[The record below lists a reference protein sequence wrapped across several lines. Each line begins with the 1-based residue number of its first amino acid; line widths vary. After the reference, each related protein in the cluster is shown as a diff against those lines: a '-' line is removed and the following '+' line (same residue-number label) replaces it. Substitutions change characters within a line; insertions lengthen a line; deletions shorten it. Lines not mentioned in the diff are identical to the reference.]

1 MNENRFLSTGILI
14 FSFLA
19 MICFSPAVAQ
29 TLKERNEV
37 LFEQIQ
43 RIHGLSDKQI
53 DTVETIFRESGYIGQ
68 GNPAVTKH
76 PLTPET

>member
-1 MNENRFLSTGILI
+1 MNQNRSLSIGVLI

-19 MICFSPAVAQ
+19 ISSHSPAVAQ

-43 RIHGLSDKQI
+43 KIHGLSDKQI
-53 DTVETIFRESGYIGQ
+53 GSVETIFRESGYIGQ
-68 GNPAVTKH
+68 GNPAITKH
-76 PLTPET
+76 PLTPEA